1 MFQVQG
7 VSMKPAIVVYC
18 CANSTAAPEET
29 VERLTGSDQADVKLT
44 RLPCTGRTDVLYML
58 KAIEDGADLAL
69 VVACPEG
76 QCQFLEGN
84 LRAKK
89 RVGYVNRL
97 LAEAG
102 LGEERVR
109 MVNMDP
115 NDTTRF
121 ETALQEAVAKAREIG
136 PWLRQKER

>member
-1 MFQVQG
+1 
-7 VSMKPAIVVYC
+7 MKPAIVIYC

-29 VERLTGSDQADVKLT
+29 VERVVGSDQADVKLS

-58 KAIEDGADLAL
+58 KAIEGGADLAL

-89 RVGYVNRL
+89 RVRYVNRL

-102 LGEERVR
+102 LGQERVR

-115 NDTTRF
+115 NDATRF
-121 ETALQEAVAKAREIG
+121 EAALTEALAKARKIG
-136 PWLRQKER
+136 PWLSQQGKVGE